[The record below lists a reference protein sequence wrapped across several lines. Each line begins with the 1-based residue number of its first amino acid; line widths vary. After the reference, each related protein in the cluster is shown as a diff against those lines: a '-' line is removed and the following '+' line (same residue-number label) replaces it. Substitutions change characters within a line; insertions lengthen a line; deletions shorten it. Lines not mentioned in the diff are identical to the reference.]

1 VNADRFGGL
10 WRRVGGG
17 GESGQIFDQLSRLYG
32 DASRHYHDGGH
43 IAVCL
48 AAYDDAAAALGTD
61 DAVEMA
67 LWFHDA
73 IFEAGVRDNEAQS
86 AEWFANEAS
95 GYLPDDFIAGVKG
108 LIMAT
113 DHRDPPQDFQAQFV
127 VDVDLWGL
135 AQPWDAFFAD
145 THDLRREARR
155 STDEAFARGQGGF
168 LRTLVD
174 RPQVYSTAHFQALFE
189 KDARHNIER
198 LLALF
203 ESGIDWPQP

>member
-1 VNADRFGGL
+1 MNADRFGGL
-10 WRRVGGG
+10 WCRVGGG
-17 GESGQIFDQLSRLYG
+17 GESGGIFEQLNRFYG

-43 IAVCL
+43 ITVCL
-48 AAYDDAAAALGTD
+48 AAYDNAAAVLGTD

-95 GYLPDDFIAGVKG
+95 GYLPDDFIAGVKD
-108 LIMAT
+108 LIVAT

-145 THDLRREARR
+145 THDLRREAKR

-168 LRTLVD
+168 LKTLVR
-174 RPQVYSTAHFQALFE
+174 RPRIYATGHFQTLFE

-198 LLALF
+198 LLTLF
-203 ESGIDWPQP
+203 DSGIDWHLP